1 MTSTWAM
8 KKKSSG
14 KFRARLNA
22 RGYEQV
28 EGEHYNPNEV
38 SSPVASDVTI
48 RVVLVLMIMANWEN
62 YLADANGAFLMGD
75 FEDDDEEI
83 FMEIPKGFEN
93 KYGVGKLLKLLKT
106 IYGLKQA
113 ARMF

>member
-1 MTSTWAM
+1 MTSTWTM

-14 KFRARLNA
+14 MFRARLNA
-22 RGYEQV
+22 RGYAHV
-28 EGEHYNPNEV
+28 EGEHYNPNKV

-48 RVVLVLMIMANWEN
+48 GVVLVLVIMANWAN
-62 YLADANGAFLMGD
+62 YLAYVNGAFLMGD

-93 KYGVGKLLKLLKT
+93 KYGVDKLLKLLKT